1 MFAHINL
8 RFIKVIVI
16 INRFEPKH
24 HIVSVNKKLKTFYSF
39 VIKYKFIIFAVTNK
53 NLKIN
58 FMRKMMFNDRFLL
71 TESVLLCMKTQTR
84 RIVTP
89 QPVYD
94 NYTGMNWKG
103 YMSGRGLTD
112 SEEPQYSYR
121 NFVHRSPI
129 KDEEIIAVAQKYS
142 EIPDMCFKHELPSDL
157 FKKGCFNKMFV
168 KSEYMPHKIKI
179 TNVRFQRLQDISDDD
194 CMKEGIKQI
203 DDKFGFFDSKKD
215 KYYFYDTPRLAY
227 ASLIDKVS
235 GKGTW
240 DNNPYVFVYDF
251 ELLT

>member
-1 MFAHINL
+1 
-8 RFIKVIVI
+8 
-16 INRFEPKH
+16 
-24 HIVSVNKKLKTFYSF
+24 
-39 VIKYKFIIFAVTNK
+39 
-53 NLKIN
+53 
-58 FMRKMMFNDRFLL
+58 MRKMMFNDRFLL

-94 NYTGMNWKG
+94 KYTGMNWKG
-103 YMSGRGLTD
+103 YMHGRGPTD

-121 NFVHRSPI
+121 NFVHTSPI

-142 EIPDMCFKHELPSDL
+142 EIPDMCFKEHELPSDL

-168 KSEYMPHKIKI
+168 KSEFMPHKIKI

-203 DDKFGFFDSKKD
+203 GSKFCFFDSKKD
-215 KYYFYDTPRLAY
+215 KYHFYDTPRLAY

-235 GKGTW
+235 GKRTW